1 MWNRKSRGDQTE
13 VATKYVF
20 ATAAKEPWGAERSL
34 SIILRDTKNGL
45 SRMSH
50 VLCLSEKT
58 ATFLQDE
65 ASVKVSVCRS
75 GRGRVSALST
85 MYKQL
90 RSQPP
95 GACIVIF
102 SLQLLPLIPLLRL
115 VSGNRYRLVA
125 DIHDAPRG
133 LFDRIASA
141 TCVRFGHSTISISE
155 YVSRH
160 LWMTRSALI
169 VPRPIE
175 LPVRSLH
182 KKADRDGALKVG
194 IVGRVDREKRV
205 DLAVRA
211 VGSLVARMDVRLNV
225 YGAAH
230 LDSEYPAEL
239 QQMALQFDKPF
250 VNFAGVKQPVEIYSE
265 IDVLVVANE
274 NEPSGRTVGEA
285 MMHGVV
291 VVAPDT
297 GGAGEFFESG
307 VSGLTYR
314 AGSEESLARVLTEL
328 AGSPDLRNRLTKN
341 AKNKIELERGTDVA
355 VTAYRNALESTAA
368 K

>member
-1 MWNRKSRGDQTE
+1 M
-13 VATKYVF
+13 
-20 ATAAKEPWGAERSL
+20 
-34 SIILRDTKNGL
+34 
-45 SRMSH
+45 
-50 VLCLSEKT
+50 SEKT
-58 ATFLQDE
+58 ASFFKTE
-65 ASVKVSVCRS
+65 AMVRTDLINAGS
-75 GRGRVSALST
+75 GRIAALVS
-85 MYKQL
+85 MYKNL
-90 RSQPP
+90 IRQPS
-95 GACIVIF
+95 GSCIVVF
-102 SLQLLPLIPLLRL
+102 SLQLLPLIPMLRL
-115 VSGNRYRLVA
+115 SHGNKFRLVA

-133 LFDRIASA
+133 WMDRLASA
-141 TCVRFGHSTISISE
+141 GCVRFAHRAISISK
-155 YVSRH
+155 YVSKH
-160 LWMTRSALI
+160 LWMSSSAVI

-175 LPVRSLH
+175 LPASNCCVER
-182 KKADRDGALKVG
+182 ADDAPLNIG

-230 LDSEYPAEL
+230 LDSDYPAEL

-291 VVAPDT
+291 VVAPDA